1 MKKFGLAAFN
11 DNDKLYDN
19 TLKQF
24 NRKSE
29 ELSEQLKI
37 FQDKLIEFANKHN
50 QELKSNPSFRSKFL
64 HMCNNIGIDPLK
76 LYTDRD
82 KHLFT
87 VNDFLYELCIRII
100 QICRDTKDVN
110 GGLITFNELLRTY
123 FNNMNVTEKD
133 LIEAINM
140 LGTLDGGFTILTIKG
155 EKILRSVPNELTTD
169 QTKIL
174 EVCSVMGYA
183 SISLLRANLHWS
195 KVRCK
200 SVLEEM
206 VTNGLLWVDN
216 QSEQNEI
223 LFWDPSW
230 IAKTLTN

>member
-1 MKKFGLAAFN
+1 
-11 DNDKLYDN
+11 
-19 TLKQF
+19 
-24 NRKSE
+24 
-29 ELSEQLKI
+29 
-37 FQDKLIEFANKHN
+37 
-50 QELKSNPSFRSKFL
+50 
-64 HMCNNIGIDPLK
+64 MCNNIGIDPLK

-183 SISLLRANLHWS
+183 SISLLRVNLHWS

-200 SVLEEM
+200 SVLDEM

>member
-11 DNDKLYDN
+11 ANDKLYDD
-19 TLKQF
+19 TVKQF

-29 ELSEQLKI
+29 ELSEQLNI

-50 QELKSNPSFRSKFL
+50 QELKSNPVFRSKFL

-87 VNDFLYELCIRII
+87 VNDFIYELCVRII
-100 QICRDTKDVN
+100 QICRTTKDIN
-110 GGLITFNELLRTY
+110 GGLLTFNELLRTY
-123 FNNMNVTEKD
+123 FKSMNVSEED
-133 LIEAINM
+133 LTEAIDM
-140 LGTLDGGFTILTIKG
+140 LRTLDGGFTILTIKG

-169 QTKIL
+169 QTRIL
-174 EVCSVMGYA
+174 EVCSIMGYA
-183 SISLLRANLHWS
+183 SVSLLRANLCWS

-200 SVLEEM
+200 SVLNEM
-206 VTNGLLWVDN
+206 VTNGLLWVDS
-216 QSEQNEI
+216 QSEQNET

-230 IAKTLTN
+230 IAKALTN